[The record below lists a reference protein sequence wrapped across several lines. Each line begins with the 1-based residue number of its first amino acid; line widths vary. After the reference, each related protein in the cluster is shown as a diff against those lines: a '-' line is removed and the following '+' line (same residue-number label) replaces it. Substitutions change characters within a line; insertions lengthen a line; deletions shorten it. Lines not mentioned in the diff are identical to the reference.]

1 MRKKLIL
8 FSLLFFSI
16 IPHLFSQTI
25 SIAAAADLRY
35 AMDEL
40 TKEFTK
46 SNPDIKI
53 DVIYGSSGNL
63 YQQIINK
70 APYNIFFS
78 ADISYPKKLDSLK
91 LAGNKPK
98 LYAIGHLVLW
108 SSAID
113 VSKGLGILNNGSVK
127 KIAIANPAVAPYGKR
142 AVECLKYYKLYEK
155 VENKIVKG
163 ENVSQAAQFVLT
175 GNAEIGIIALS
186 LALSPQM
193 MNKGKYFFIDEKSY
207 SKLEQ
212 SYIII
217 KNSENNKSVLRFI
230 KFIETEQ
237 ARKIFVKYGF
247 KLPSEK

>member
-1 MRKKLIL
+1 MRKI
-8 FSLLFFSI
+8 FSI
-16 IPHLFSQTI
+16 FSFLFYISIQSLSSQSI

-40 TKEFTK
+40 KKEFLK
-46 SNPDIKI
+46 INPDIKV

-63 YQQIINK
+63 YQQIINQ

-78 ADISYPKKLDSLK
+78 ADISYPKKIDSLN
-91 LAGNKPK
+91 LAGIKPK

-108 SSAID
+108 SSTID
-113 VSKGLGILNNGSVK
+113 VSKGMEVLNNSSVK

-142 AVECLKYYKLYEK
+142 AVECLKYYKLYDK
-155 VENKIVKG
+155 VVNKIVKG

-175 GNAEIGIIALS
+175 GNAEAGIIALS

-193 MNKGKYFFIDEKSY
+193 MSKGKYFYIDEKSY

-217 KNSENNKSVLRFI
+217 KKSETNKSVIKFI

-247 KLPSEK
+247 KLPTEK